1 MFHFKAR
8 VNIGSKGIFV
18 PFMAMQVTHCRSFLL
33 SNSDVYNRSEEF
45 DLLNF
50 VYIEFSHHS
59 AEKSW
64 AWQSEVL
71 KYLSSLISMV
81 GCFLLYRQ
89 IHFYMQVQ
97 QILQLIEFVIS
108 AFIDIAPVQCSFVWF
123 NIVAYV
129 VAFRQALRIKQK
141 LQLQANECKKT
152 SVIHQSLFPCL
163 LSCVCK
169 SHLLCR
175 RSCFWQYVLFE
186 SRT

>member
-64 AWQSEVL
+64 AWQSEGPPAVL
-71 KYLSSLISMV
+71 LGAGCSFQAAHVVNGTQWPLPNCLCAKHANTLVRSHLPCVRRSLLRITKQVSISV
-81 GCFLLYRQ
+81 SPPFLL
-89 IHFYMQVQ
+89 
-97 QILQLIEFVIS
+97 
-108 AFIDIAPVQCSFVWF
+108 
-123 NIVAYV
+123 
-129 VAFRQALRIKQK
+129 
-141 LQLQANECKKT
+141 T
-152 SVIHQSLFPCL
+152 SCL
-163 LSCVCK
+163 WPLGA
-169 SHLLCR
+169 R
-175 RSCFWQYVLFE
+175 GERSP
-186 SRT
+186 